1 MHVGGVG
8 LVVGQVV
15 GESLLGFERLGGVRV
30 RGLEPLS
37 QRLHRFWWETQ
48 KLVSSLIYVWFFFG
62 FNLDFTQTL
71 LGSTSGSL

>member
-1 MHVGGVG
+1 LARKLVELHRHCRLSSWGEVCVHVGGVG

-37 QRLHRFWWETQ
+37 QRLHGFFWEKR
-48 KLVSSLIYVWFFFG
+48 KLVSFFI
-62 FNLDFTQTL
+62 
-71 LGSTSGSL
+71 